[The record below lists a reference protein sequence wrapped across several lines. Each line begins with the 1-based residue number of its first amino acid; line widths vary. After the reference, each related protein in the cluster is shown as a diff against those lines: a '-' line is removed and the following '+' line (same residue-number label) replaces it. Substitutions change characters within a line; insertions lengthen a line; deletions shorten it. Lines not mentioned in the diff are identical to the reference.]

1 MTLKA
6 SPRAGLSESQLT
18 RLQSLLEH
26 KRTELTKRL
35 AAVQGRVGGE
45 HENLAD
51 PVDRASESEE
61 DAEELGVAKP
71 DHEILAEI
79 ERAFAR
85 MQDGSYGVSEV
96 SGEPLGFDRLEAL
109 PWATRSAQ
117 EQQARERR

>member
-1 MTLKA
+1 
-6 SPRAGLSESQLT
+6 
-18 RLQSLLEH
+18 
-26 KRTELTKRL
+26 
-35 AAVQGRVGGE
+35 
-45 HENLAD
+45 
-51 PVDRASESEE
+51 
-61 DAEELGVAKP
+61 VAKP